1 MTTTSAQDELAYIR
15 KIMTDSRAAIADD
28 GKPSIVWGIIVSL
41 GMLFNYYE
49 VVTNSSDLSGWV
61 WLGLC
66 ICGWAY
72 IIYYV
77 KVQVKRERVQ
87 SFAGRISGAL
97 WFAVG
102 ITIALFVA
110 STIISQSIDS
120 TFRLHPVY
128 ICAVTAMLL
137 AIGYFLTG
145 MLYEISWL
153 RFVGIGWWVSSLYF
167 MFFPGREALLIYA
180 LLMIALQ
187 VVPGIMLLRKY
198 KQAQH
203 KRSEGF

>member
-1 MTTTSAQDELAYIR
+1 
-15 KIMTDSRAAIADD
+15 MTDSRAAIADD
-28 GKPSIVWGIIVSL
+28 GKPSIVWGVIVSL

-49 VVTNSSDLSGWV
+49 VVTDNSNISGWV
-61 WLGLC
+61 WLSLC
-66 ICGWAY
+66 ILGWAY

-77 KVQVKRERVQ
+77 KVNVKRERVQ

-110 STIISQSIDS
+110 STIISQSMGS
-120 TFRLHPVY
+120 QFELHPVY

-145 MLYEISWL
+145 ILYEISWL
-153 RFVGIGWWVSSLYF
+153 RLVGVGWWISSLFF
-167 MFFPGREALLIYA
+167 MFFPGRETLLIYA
-180 LLMIALQ
+180 LVMIALQ
-187 VVPGIMLLRKY
+187 VVPGIMLLRIY
-198 KQAQH
+198 KNTQA
-203 KRSEGF
+203 

>member
-15 KIMTDSRAAIADD
+15 KIMTDSRGAIADD
-28 GKPSIVWGIIVSL
+28 GKPSIVWGLIVSL
-41 GMLFNYYE
+41 GMLYNYYE
-49 VVTNSSDLSGWV
+49 VVTSASDYSGWV

-66 ICGWAY
+66 ILGWAY

-77 KVQVKRERVQ
+77 KISIHRERVR

-110 STIISQSIDS
+110 STIISQSIGS
-120 TFRLHPVY
+120 QFELHPVY

-153 RFVGIGWWVSSLYF
+153 RLVGVGWWLSSLYF
-167 MFFPGREALLIYA
+167 MFFPGRETLLIYA
-180 LLMIALQ
+180 IAMIVLQ
-187 VVPGIMLLRKY
+187 VLPGVLLLRMY
-198 KQAQH
+198 KKAQA
-203 KRSEGF
+203 